1 MTDVFDRATEREER
15 CRADALQ
22 AQERRAGLTGKTVND
37 SAFECAVCSAEI
49 PQERR
54 AAYPG
59 TQLCVDC
66 QSELERAT
74 R

>member
-1 MTDVFDRATEREER
+1 MTNLFDRAREREEQL
-15 CRADALQ
+15 RADALQ
-22 AQERRAGLTGKTVND
+22 EQARRAGLTGKTVAD
-37 SAFECAVCSAEI
+37 SATHCRVCGDAI
-49 PQERR
+49 PDGRR

-59 TQLCVDC
+59 IQTCVDC